1 MVLSFTF
8 FEKKIK
14 LCSLLMLCE
23 LEFMFAFL
31 SIGNCVSPGE
41 MGTNVYI
48 LPGTDDQRNNFLQL
62 SGSFTVF
69 FFSQ

>member
-1 MVLSFTF
+1 ML
-8 FEKKIK
+8 
-14 LCSLLMLCE
+14 LLMLCE
-23 LEFMFAFL
+23 PEFMFASL
-31 SIGNCVSPGE
+31 STGNCVSPLTQ

-48 LPGTDDQRNNFLQL
+48 LPGTDDQRNSFLQL